1 MEIII
6 FQFEDAT
13 AKLSR
18 VKYPNQINI
27 SIHQLCIK
35 KNSKRRRCYLLPNAK
50 IKENLCVVNMTR
62 TIIIQKK
69 NIYMIHGQSLLTT
82 HYSLLDTIKRSKFKY
97 TSHRKKKKLSLR
109 CHFSHVRLQRRYI

>member
-50 IKENLCVVNMTR
+50 IKENLCVMNMTHGQSLS
-62 TIIIQKK
+62 QKK
-69 NIYMIHGQSLLTT
+69 NI
-82 HYSLLDTIKRSKFKY
+82 
-97 TSHRKKKKLSLR
+97 
-109 CHFSHVRLQRRYI
+109 